1 MTVAG
6 VTLLVTAKAPVAGA
20 AKTRLVPPLSE
31 REAAELAAAALLD
44 TLAVVRDTQVQRRV
58 VALRGD
64 VSDGELADEVA
75 DALTDVEVIDQRG
88 ESFAERL
95 ANAHSDAARLGL
107 PVLQVGMDTPQVTP
121 ELLQSCATTLADPE
135 VDAVLGPAA
144 DGGWWSLG
152 LCHAEVARGLI
163 DVPMST
169 TRTGAQTLAM
179 LHDRGQRTRLL
190 PRLVDVD
197 YPADALL
204 VATLVRPGRF
214 RCVVDT
220 LADRLAAEDSS

>member
-1 MTVAG
+1 MTVAD
-6 VTLLVTAKAPVAGA
+6 VTLLVTAKAPVAGS

-31 REAAELAAAALLD
+31 DEAAELAAAALLD
-44 TLAVVRDTQVQRRV
+44 TLAVVRDTPVRRRV

-64 VSDGELADEVA
+64 VREGELADQV
-75 DALTDVEVIDQRG
+75 DAALADVEVIEQRG
-88 ESFAERL
+88 ETFAERL
-95 ANAHSDAARLGL
+95 ANAHADAARFGL

-121 ELLQSCATTLADPE
+121 ELLQRCATTLTDPQ

-144 DGGWWSLG
+144 DGGWWALG
-152 LCHAEVARGLI
+152 LCDAAPARGLV

-179 LHDRGQRTRLL
+179 LHEHQQRTRLL
-190 PRLVDVD
+190 PQLVDVD
-197 YPADALL
+197 YPADALY

-214 RCVVDT
+214 RSAVDA
-220 LADRLAAEDSS
+220 LAHRLSSVEP